1 MRFSEGFIRARG
13 QIVFVLALIVSTAII
28 VRLEYLG
35 TEERTR
41 AEVERQLEAAMAPE
55 SVELTA
61 LALANAEASF
71 AAEDSRENRGA
82 LLVAISLASRH
93 GLVGQEDGEHRA
105 RQLMTDAPTEPLS
118 AAFDAGVAAAAAS
131 FPALAEEARQLMGS
145 R

>member
-13 QIVFVLALIVSTAII
+13 QIVFVLALVVSTAII

-41 AEVERQLEAAMAPE
+41 AEVERRLEAAMDPE

-61 LALANAEASF
+61 LALAHAEARF
-71 AAEDSRENRGA
+71 AAEGSRENRGA
-82 LLVAISLASRH
+82 LLVAISLAARQ
-93 GLVGQEDGEHRA
+93 GLVDEEEGERRA
-105 RQLMTDAPTEPLS
+105 RQLMTNPPTEPPS

-131 FPALAEEARQLMGS
+131 FPALVEEAQALIQPR
-145 R
+145 